1 MTTSQ
6 VDHRLEAA
14 DAASFSLFRG
24 GLLHRMGARIG
35 IPDDLRG
42 TVVLGVVLALVTWL
56 PLLILSAFDNTLLG
70 GRMVPFL
77 PSTGTHVRF
86 LVAIPLFFIAEA
98 AFDVRTAQVIGS
110 VVHGP
115 LIPVRERPQLDAT
128 VARIARWRDA
138 GLIEGAA
145 LGITVFLAFKG
156 IRVELPTTVSTWQTD
171 PSGAKSLAGLWHA
184 AASVPIFQFL
194 AMRWAYHFVTWGMV
208 LFRLS
213 RLSLHVIPTHPD
225 LSGGLGCLAIA
236 HVALA
241 PLSFAIS
248 AILAGDFAER
258 MRFAGEQIR
267 DVVLPLGFSTVGQT
281 LLLVAPLLLFAPR
294 LLDAKVRGLLEYGDL
309 ASDYTRAFD
318 DKWLRH
324 RRSDAEPLLGTAD
337 VQSLADLGG
346 SFDVIRQMRL
356 VPIEKAQIM
365 RLAIAAA
372 APALPLVLFVIPF
385 EELVIRGAKTVLHL

>member
-1 MTTSQ
+1 MTTSHL
-6 VDHRLEAA
+6 DHRLETA
-14 DAASFSLFRG
+14 DAASFSLVRG
-24 GLLHRMGARIG
+24 GLLLRMGTRVG

-42 TVVLGVVLALVTWL
+42 TVVLGAILALVTWL
-56 PLLILSAFDNTLLG
+56 PLLILAAVDGTLMG

-77 PSTGTHVRF
+77 PSIGTHVRF

-98 AFDVRTAQVIGS
+98 AFDLRTGQVVGS

-115 LIPVRERPQLDAT
+115 LVPARQQPQIDAT
-128 VARIARWRDA
+128 IARVARWRDA
-138 GLIEGAA
+138 GIIEGAA
-145 LGITVFLAFKG
+145 LVVTVFLALEG
-156 IRVELPTTVSTWQTD
+156 MRVELPTTVSTWQTD

-194 AMRWAYHFVTWGMV
+194 AMRWMYHLAMWGAI

-213 RLSLHVIPTHPD
+213 RLELHVIPTHPD

-248 AILAGDFAER
+248 AILAGDFADR
-258 MRFAGEQIR
+258 MRFAGEHIS
-267 DVVLPLGFSTVGQT
+267 DVVLPIGLTTIGQT
-281 LLLVAPLLLFAPR
+281 LLLIAPLVLFAPR

-318 DKWLRH
+318 EKWLRQ
-324 RRSDAEPLLGTAD
+324 RRSAAEPLLGTAD
-337 VQSLADLGG
+337 VQSLADLGN

-385 EELVIRGAKTVLHL
+385 EELVIRGARTVLHL